1 MVFEREARVSIRAR
15 SARISSSFLI
25 QTFSWFD
32 LYLLKKSTANFLNE
46 FHNIYF
52 YFLNTYMLPAYSL
65 RLMLMSF
72 MMLRMRSAFSWE
84 IGIGRK
90 GGVVFLLEVVFF
102 NLGSSDDDDDDIS
115 VFVFVDTFVFVFVD
129 TFAFVDIF
137 VIAMHLA

>member
-1 MVFEREARVSIRAR
+1 
-15 SARISSSFLI
+15 
-25 QTFSWFD
+25 
-32 LYLLKKSTANFLNE
+32 
-46 FHNIYF
+46 
-52 YFLNTYMLPAYSL
+52 MLPAYSL
-65 RLMLMSF
+65 RLMLISF

-102 NLGSSDDDDDDIS
+102 NLGSSDDDDDDDDIS

-129 TFAFVDIF
+129 TFTFVDIF